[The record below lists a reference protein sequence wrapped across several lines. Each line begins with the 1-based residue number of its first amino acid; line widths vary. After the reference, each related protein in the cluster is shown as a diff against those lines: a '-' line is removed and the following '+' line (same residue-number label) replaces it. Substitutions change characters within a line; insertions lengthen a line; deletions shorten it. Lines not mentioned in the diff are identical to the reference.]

1 MDEREERPMPDDI
14 YLINKA
20 KTEFRDGYNAGNVEQ
35 ILSIFDPYLVDMS
48 QGELTGFG
56 ENGLTLMR
64 ERLLTLFSQYRVRM
78 TPIIIDVVV
87 NGSTAYDFGWHEI
100 TITPKAGG
108 DALRQRLRY
117 LEHWK
122 KKSEG
127 EWKITFFLSNNDR
140 KETFNGMQPR
150 WFICEDEDLKNPRPS
165 A

>member
-1 MDEREERPMPDDI
+1 MLDDA

-20 KTEFRDGYNAGNVEQ
+20 KTQFRDGYNAGNVDQ
-35 ILSIFDPYLVDMS
+35 ILSIFDSCLVDMS
-48 QGELTGFG
+48 HGELTGFG

-64 ERLLTLFSQYRVRM
+64 QRLVGLFSQYHIKMV
-78 TPIIIDVVV
+78 PIIIDVVV

-100 TITPKAGG
+100 TLTPKAGG

-122 KKSEG
+122 KKAEG
-127 EWKITFFLSNNDR
+127 EWKIAFFVSNEDR

-150 WFICEDEDLKNPRPS
+150 WFTSEGQDLANPQPNSGSQRVRKN
-165 A
+165 